1 MPLSKGSV
9 EAVLVLRSGW
19 GCTSSMG
26 AEKAAAERPPAQ
38 PFKMKSSSCLPLA
51 WGPRSPHYFTTPA
64 SRPGGFL

>member
-1 MPLSKGSV
+1 MPLSKGSM

-38 PFKMKSSSCLPLA
+38 PFKMKSSKLP
-51 WGPRSPHYFTTPA
+51 P
-64 SRPGGFL
+64 SRLGT